1 MFKFLKTNEQLQS
14 KESLK
19 KHLEKLASDNILT
32 KNSNSDTYPIARLED
47 NLTYI
52 YLVYTLLNDHIK
64 LNIPIH
70 PAGEWLLDNYY
81 IIEKTAKTI
90 KKDLTIKEY
99 RELPGILGSGFARV
113 YFLANEIVSNTDGQI
128 TKEDLIAYLNAYQ
141 VNKELTMKEVW
152 KINAFLQISLI
163 EKIREICEKIFI
175 AQSQKW
181 KVENIIE
188 RLIENKDIEKIN
200 IPVSGEYQFIEYM
213 SYKLRMLGKEAK
225 IYEDAFEEQVEKT
238 GTTIEKAINRE
249 HFDIALKTLSMKNA
263 ITSIKAI
270 LRMDTISVFEEVN
283 VVERILNKDPADVY
297 RKMDYSSKA
306 YYRSKIL
313 EISNKTEIS
322 EIFIANKIIE
332 LCEKNS
338 EIEDKNNCDILNKNT
353 DAINI
358 NLETATDDNS
368 RIKKLKEMHVGY
380 YLIDKGKQ
388 ILMASIGKK
397 KLRIRTSDEKTK
409 IYITIQII
417 FTLMLTVIFTLKI
430 GLFSIL
436 LVIPILNVFN
446 QISSYILSKIVKP
459 KLIPKID
466 LEKGVPDDLKTVC
479 IIPVMLNDEKKVD
492 EIFKKLEV
500 YYLANKSDN
509 LYFTLLGDCKQSIH
523 QKVKQDKLIIEEG
536 IKKSEELNKKYGEK
550 FFFIYRKR
558 VWNDSEQRY
567 IGWERKRGAI
577 TEFNEFLLN
586 NKENFEANTCK
597 DFFIRNKIKYVITID
612 EDTNLIL
619 DSAKKLIGTM
629 AHILNT
635 PEINKVRE
643 RVESGFGII
652 QPRIEIDMEDARK
665 NEFTRIL
672 TESQG
677 LDIYTNTISNFYQDN
692 FNEGIYTGK
701 GIYDVEVF
709 NKVLKNQIPE
719 NKVLSH
725 DLLEGN
731 YLRAGYASD
740 IELIDSFPSN
750 YCSYKKRK
758 HRWIR
763 GDIQIFS
770 YVKSKLN
777 LLSKYKITDNVIRNF
792 NEIFIMISLI
802 LSFIL
807 QNGCFTFF
815 TILVFAFPYILKL
828 IDNIKLSNFE
838 VKKTKTFAKQYS
850 NIEIIFLKFFINLIT
865 LPDTAFLEID
875 AVVRSVYRMKISH
888 QKLLEWTTS
897 NEEENKKSNLKSYFR
912 NMKWQVLATVILTSL
927 FMFRILLINKEYY
940 FNNSLL
946 SFFWIL
952 QIILFAAWLI
962 APIIMFILCKNDSIK
977 RKISSSQQEE
987 LLGIAKSTWKF
998 FKDNMVN
1005 YLPIDNFQEDR
1016 KEKRAYHTSPTNI
1029 GFLLMAV
1036 ISSYDLKFETKKDT
1050 INLIKNIIASIEKLE
1065 KWNGHLY
1072 NWYNVQTM
1080 KPIIPLDVSSV
1091 DSGNFVGY
1099 LIVTKEFLIEQKAD
1113 KNLIDE
1119 VNSLIS
1125 KTDFSKLYDEE
1136 MGLFSIGFSVSKNIL
1151 YDSYYDLLSSEARQA
1166 SIIAIAKK
1174 DVPSKHWKNLGR
1186 TLTKID
1192 GYKGLL
1198 SWGGTAFE
1206 YLMPNINV
1214 KSYDL
1219 SLLDESC
1226 KLLILSQQE
1235 YAKKMSIPWGMSEA
1249 SFGQKDL
1256 KGNYQ
1261 YKTFGISWLG
1271 LKRGLDDE
1279 IVISPYSSFLSL
1291 QYEKNN
1297 GSSKENSV
1305 FYNLKRLKDEGA
1317 YGYYGFYDSI
1327 DYKPSKKVI
1336 KTYMAHH
1343 QGMIITSID
1352 NFLND
1357 NVFQK
1362 RFMNDASIQG
1372 IKVLLQ
1378 EKVPE
1383 NVVIKEKQDKVKKIT
1398 YKGYEENQKRKEG
1411 VNVLS
1416 SSDLSNIVTSS
1427 GMCYTKL
1434 QDVLIN
1440 DNQKTFVK
1448 NIASNRV
1455 YEIENKN
1462 SKYEFLPYK
1471 SKITTEDGN
1480 LKVEKEVTIVPLT
1493 KVEVD
1498 KIKIQNKELQTVN
1511 VEITEYEEPIL
1522 STRNQFESHKTFDKM
1537 FLRFDFNN
1545 NILTATRKKRMENE
1559 PIVYEKIAF
1568 IGENNSFDFE
1578 LSKENF
1584 VTRKNEE
1591 IPEAVLSS
1599 KILSN
1604 KVETEINPIIALR
1617 KNISIKAGETKTIY
1631 VVKSINFSEQNAN
1644 ENLMEYLNVEKL
1656 GRVFELAK
1664 EETEAESRYMNLNSK
1679 EIENYQKIV
1688 DKIFGFENAIDNNN
1702 IKNAVDAG
1710 KKLNIPLIQ
1719 KNAQIEDLLAKE
1731 KIARQRTELNVL
1743 GKSGENFN
1751 LDLSVNKLW
1760 KYGISGDYKIITVK
1774 VKDYNDIET
1783 LKNTLKAYKYLKM
1796 KNIDVEVAILANVE
1810 IMGTISELKLENTVN
1825 QRKGIFI
1832 IKNIPLSD
1840 RKAILASSTVI
1851 IN

>member
-1 MFKFLKTNEQLQS
+1 MFNFLKTNEQLQS

-32 KNSNSDTYPIARLED
+32 KNSNSDTYPIYRLED

-81 IIEKTAKTI
+81 IIEKTAKMI

-99 RELPGILGSGFARV
+99 IKLPGILENGFARV

-128 TKEDLIAYLNAYQ
+128 TKNDLIEYLNAYQ
-141 VNKELTMKEVW
+141 TNKELTMRETW
-152 KINAFLQISLI
+152 KINTFLQICLI
-163 EKIREICEKIFI
+163 EKIRELCEKIFI
-175 AQSQKW
+175 SQSQKW
-181 KVENIIE
+181 KVENIVE
-188 RLIENKDIEKIN
+188 RLIENKNIEKID
-200 IPVSGEYQFIEYM
+200 IPISGEYQFIEYM
-213 SYKLRMLGKEAK
+213 SYKLRMLGKEAN
-225 IYEDAFEEQVEKT
+225 IYEDAFEKQVEKT

-249 HFDIALKTLSMKNA
+249 HFDIALKTLSMKNS
-263 ITSIKAI
+263 ITSIKTT
-270 LRMDTISVFEEVN
+270 LRMDTISVFEAVN
-283 VVERILNKDPADVY
+283 VVEKILNTDPADVY

-313 EISNKTEIS
+313 EISQKTKIS

-332 LCEKNS
+332 LCKRNS
-338 EIEDKNNCDILNKNT
+338 KTTNQT
-353 DAINI
+353 
-358 NLETATDDNS
+358 NL
-368 RIKKLKEMHVGY
+368 KKSHVGY
-380 YLIDKGKQ
+380 YLIDKGQ
-388 ILMASIGKK
+388 EELMASIGKK
-397 KLRIRTSDEKTK
+397 RPTTKTPDEKIK
-409 IYITIQII
+409 IYIVTQII
-417 FTLMLTVIFTLKI
+417 FTITLTIILSLKI
-430 GLFSIL
+430 KLFSLL

-459 KLIPKID
+459 KLIPKVE
-466 LEKGVPDDLKTVC
+466 LEKGIPDNLKTVC
-479 IIPVMLNDEKKVD
+479 IMPVMLDDEKKVD
-492 EIFKKLEV
+492 KAFKKLEV
-500 YYLANKSDN
+500 YYLANKSEN

-523 QKVKQDKLIIEEG
+523 QKVKQDKQISDEG
-536 IKKSEELNKKYGEK
+536 IKKANELNKKYGEK

-558 VWNDSEQRY
+558 IWNDSEQKY

-586 NKENFEANTCK
+586 NKDNFEINTCK
-597 DFFIRNKIKYVITID
+597 DFFIKNKIKYVITID

-635 PEINKVRE
+635 PEINKVKE

-652 QPRIEIDMEDARK
+652 QPRIELDMEDARK
-665 NEFTRIL
+665 NKFTKIF
-672 TESQG
+672 TECQG

-692 FNEGIYTGK
+692 FGEGIYTGK

-709 NKVLKNQIPE
+709 NKVLKDQIPE

-725 DLLEGN
+725 DLLEGSF
-731 YLRAGYASD
+731 LRTGYASD

-750 YCSYKKRK
+750 YCAYKKRK

-763 GDIQIFS
+763 GDMQIFS
-770 YVKSKLN
+770 YVKSNLN

-802 LSFIL
+802 LGLIL
-807 QNGCFTFF
+807 QNSCLTFF
-815 TILVFAFPYILKL
+815 TILVFASPYILKL
-828 IDNIKLSNFE
+828 IDNIKLSNLE

-850 NIEIIFLKFFINLIT
+850 NIEIIFSKFFINLIT
-865 LPDTAFLEID
+865 LLDTAFLEID
-875 AVVRSVYRMKISH
+875 AIVRSIYRMKISH

-897 NEEENKKSNLKSYFR
+897 TEEENKKSSLKSYFI
-912 NMKWQVLATVILTSL
+912 NMKWQVIVSA
-927 FMFRILLINKEYY
+927 ILLCFI
-940 FNNSLL
+940 LL
-946 SFFWIL
+946 LNVPTTFEKSSTYWLLGTHIKVNPITITGSIICWVIDIIIAISWI
-952 QIILFAAWLI
+952 I
-962 APIIMFILCKNDSIK
+962 APIIMYKLCKNDYQRREVSIL
-977 RKISSSQQEE
+977 QQKE
-987 LLGIAKSTWKF
+987 LLSIAKTTWKF

-1005 YLPIDNFQEDR
+1005 FLPIDNFQEDR

-1029 GFLLMAV
+1029 GYLLMAV
-1036 ISSYDLKFETKKDT
+1036 ISSYDLKFETKEDT
-1050 INLIKNIIASIEKLE
+1050 INLIKNIISSIEKLE

-1072 NWYNVQTM
+1072 NWYDIQTM

-1099 LIVTKEFLIEQKAD
+1099 LITTKEFLIEQNAD
-1113 KNLIDE
+1113 KSLINEINNLIA
-1119 VNSLIS
+1119 
-1125 KTDFSKLYDEE
+1125 KTDFSKLYDKN
-1136 MGLFSIGFSVSKNIL
+1136 MGLFSIGFSVSQNKL
-1151 YDSYYDLLSSEARQA
+1151 YDSYYDLLASEARQA

-1174 DVPSKHWKNLGR
+1174 DIPSKNWKNLGR
-1186 TLTKID
+1186 TLTKIQ
-1192 GYKGLL
+1192 GHKGLL

-1206 YLMPNINV
+1206 YLMPNINI
-1214 KSYDL
+1214 KSYEL

-1226 KLLILSQQE
+1226 KLLILSQQQ

-1271 LKRGLDDE
+1271 LKRGLEDE
-1279 IVISPYSSFLSL
+1279 IVVSPYSSFLSL

-1297 GSSKENSV
+1297 NNDKESSV
-1305 FYNLKRLKDEGA
+1305 FYNLERLKNEGA

-1327 DYKPSKKVI
+1327 DYKPTKKVI

-1357 NVFQK
+1357 NIFQK

-1372 IKVLLQ
+1372 TKVLLQ
-1378 EKVPE
+1378 EKIPE

-1398 YKGYEENQKRKEG
+1398 YKGYEENEKRKEG
-1411 VNVLS
+1411 VNVISSSELS
-1416 SSDLSNIVTSS
+1416 SIVTSN
-1427 GMCYTKL
+1427 GKCYTKL

-1440 DNQKTFVK
+1440 NNQKTFVK
-1448 NIASNRV
+1448 NIATNRV
-1455 YEIENKN
+1455 YEIENEN

-1493 KVEVD
+1493 QVEVS
-1498 KIKIQNKELQTVN
+1498 KIKIQNKELQNVN
-1511 VEITEYEEPIL
+1511 IEITEYAEPML
-1522 STRNQFESHKTFDKM
+1522 STKKQFESHKTFDRM
-1537 FLRFDFNN
+1537 FLRFNFNN

-1568 IGENNSFDFE
+1568 IGENNNFDFE

-1584 VTRKNEE
+1584 ITRKNER
-1591 IPEAVLSS
+1591 IPEAVLNS

-1604 KVETEINPIIALR
+1604 KVETELNPIIAIR
-1617 KNISIKAGETKTIY
+1617 KNISIKAGETKTVYI
-1631 VVKSINFSEQNAN
+1631 VKSINFSEQNAN
-1644 ENLMEYLNVEKL
+1644 ENLMEYLNIEKL
-1656 GRVFELAK
+1656 SRVFELAK
-1664 EETEAESRYMNLNSK
+1664 EETEAENRYMNLTSKEISNYQKIIDKIFGLEDTRKNNNTENTKENNNSENIKSK
-1679 EIENYQKIV
+1679 EIEK
-1688 DKIFGFENAIDNNN
+1688 NN
-1702 IKNAVDAG
+1702 IQTSQDQLEKNVTKFD
-1710 KKLNIPLIQ
+1710 
-1719 KNAQIEDLLAKE
+1719 
-1731 KIARQRTELNVL
+1731 T
-1743 GKSGENFN
+1743 
-1751 LDLSVNKLW
+1751 DLSVNNLW
-1760 KYGISGDYKIITVK
+1760 KYGISGDYDIITVK

-1783 LKNTLKAYKYLKM
+1783 LKNTLKAYKYLET
-1796 KNIDVEVAILANVE
+1796 KNIDVEVVILANIEVT
-1810 IMGTISELKLENTVN
+1810 GTISELKLENAVN
-1825 QRKGIFI
+1825 KRKGIFI
-1832 IKNIPLSD
+1832 IKNIPISD
-1840 RKAILASSTVI
+1840 KKIILASSTVV